1 MFQTDRLFAKID
13 YWMKCLDNYTIGQ
26 MVRVPAPGSWSMG
39 QLYIHLIRDS
49 TFYIEQARETFSGN
63 KHSAEQ
69 SLPAAKEMF
78 SKNEFPDIQIEGNP
92 SNAFIPQ
99 PESKDQLLKG
109 LVELKRMIKEIA
121 PGLTDNQHQGK
132 TKHPGLGYFS
142 APEWIQFT
150 DMHFHHHLKQ
160 KKRIDTFLETIN

>member
-1 MFQTDRLFAKID
+1 MFQTDRLLATID

-49 TFYIEQARETFSGN
+49 TFYIDQAREALSAN
-63 KHSAEQ
+63 EHSTEHF
-69 SLPAAKEMF
+69 LLAAKEMF
-78 SKNEFPDIQIEGNP
+78 TKNEFPDIQIEGDP

-121 PGLTDNQHQGK
+121 P
-132 TKHPGLGYFS
+132 
-142 APEWIQFT
+142 
-150 DMHFHHHLKQ
+150 
-160 KKRIDTFLETIN
+160 